1 MAVLIHRPPEIM
13 ALTLNGEEHLI
24 QMPLIPWLGTSA
36 LQLIGIVLP
45 KLPTPLTDGF
55 MGHGNATLEE
65 EFL

>member
-1 MAVLIHRPPEIM
+1 
-13 ALTLNGEEHLI
+13 
-24 QMPLIPWLGTSA
+24 MPLIPWLGTSA